1 LFLQGILKLN
11 LQLKLLKVSK
21 GEVVLVHSMKAYDRV
36 EAKLHAF
43 VILV

>member
-1 LFLQGILKLN
+1 MFLQGILKIN
-11 LQLKLLKVSK
+11 WQLKLLKLSK
-21 GEVVLVHSMKAYDRV
+21 GEVVFVYTMKAYDGV